1 VKNVGEY
8 EAEIDL
14 HKLVKKDVKFIVVAE

>member
-1 VKNVGEY
+1 KNVGEY